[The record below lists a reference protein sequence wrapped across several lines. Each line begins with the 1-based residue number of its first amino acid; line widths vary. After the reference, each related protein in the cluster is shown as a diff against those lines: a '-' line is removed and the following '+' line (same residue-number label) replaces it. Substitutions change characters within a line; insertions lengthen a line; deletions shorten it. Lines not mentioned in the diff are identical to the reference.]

1 MTDDNDT
8 EFEQEWVLHN
18 WVKRPTIVERQ
29 PFMYLIRIDERTGL
43 PVDLLNR
50 LDEDDNEPHTI

>member
-1 MTDDNDT
+1 MANDKDT

-29 PFMYLIRIDERTGL
+29 PYMYLIRIDERTGL
-43 PVDLLNR
+43 PVDLSNR
-50 LDEDDNEPHTI
+50 LDEDDSKPHTI